1 MFYSVNEPIDAL
13 VVYCSGAPHP
23 LLRAFRWKNRRYDVT
38 STHLIHQEREGETV
52 YLVYS
57 VDCNGATYILR
68 LDTKRGRWTL
78 EALDVSAEESVV
90 GCDA

>member
-1 MFYSVNEPIDAL
+1 MIYSGNEPIDAL
-13 VVYCSGAPHP
+13 VIYRRGAPHP

-57 VDCNGATYILR
+57 VDCSGETYAVR
-68 LDTKRGRWTL
+68 LDMGRGRWTL
-78 EALDVSAEESVV
+78 EASETA
-90 GCDA
+90 G